1 MQMSGQED
9 GKWTLTGVYLLPD
22 PDPDAVGSGAGEG
35 LSLTFL
41 DAGVELAGAGGDT
54 VWACDWSDLAEMS
67 PSGYAELP
75 DGGDALQLLAV
86 ERSGRRWHLVVPAD
100 DTGTAAASIRS
111 RARSHDV
118 RSAPTTP
125 AVRRSVTIAV
135 AVLAAAT
142 LTVLLLSAAHVF
154 TF

>member
-1 MQMSGQED
+1 M
-9 GKWTLTGVYLLPD
+9 
-22 PDPDAVGSGAGEG
+22 AG
-35 LSLTFL
+35 LRLTFT
-41 DAGVELAGAGGDT
+41 DGGVELVGTGGDT
-54 VWACDWSDLAEMS
+54 VWECDWSDLAEMS

-86 ERSGRRWHLVVPAD
+86 ERSGRRWNLVVPAD
-100 DTGTAAASIRS
+100 DTETAAASIRS

>member
-1 MQMSGQED
+1 MQMNGQED
-9 GKWTLTGVYLLPD
+9 GQWTLTGVYLLPD
-22 PDPDAVGSGAGEG
+22 AVGGAAGSGAVAD

-41 DAGVELAGAGGDT
+41 DGGVELVGAGGDT
-54 VWACDWSDLAEMS
+54 VWACDWSDLAQMS

-75 DGGDALQLLAV
+75 DGGAALQLLAV

-100 DTGTAAASIRS
+100 DTETAAASIRS
-111 RARSHDV
+111 RARSHHV
-118 RSAPTTP
+118 RSAAPTP